1 MRKTN
6 IRVNNVFIIEE
17 DGKHYLSGV
26 DQVDEW
32 SDLQDEKLKKKGKDI
47 TKKLSALL
55 DKHEISSNVNFIDF
69 EGFEQNSD
77 SDSEE
82 DDLDGGGS

>member
-6 IRVNNVFIIEE
+6 IRINNFFVIDE
-17 DGKHYLSGV
+17 DGKYYLSDV
-26 DQVDEW
+26 DQIDYW
-32 SDLQDEKLKKKGKDI
+32 KDINDDKLKKNGKDI
-47 TKKLSALL
+47 TKKLSTLL

-69 EGFEQNSD
+69 EGFEQNSGSD
-77 SDSEE
+77 SDD